1 MKILAID
8 LSRGDNRD
16 IYWDRSKKRRKE
28 WEALR
33 EDPENLHDP
42 LEFYRKHG
50 GKRPYGFELDVVGEP
65 STFEEALIARIYRN
79 GPNVPYEQACDHFPE
94 DLCEERC
101 GFDSM
106 KGYADEMR
114 WFISGLYDFIK

>member
-8 LSRGDNRD
+8 LSQGDNRN
-16 IYWDRSKKRRKE
+16 IYWNRSKRKNK
-28 WEALR
+28 WNALR
-33 EDPENLHDP
+33 SDPKNMHDP
-42 LEFYRKHG
+42 LEFYREHR
-50 GKRPYGFELDVVGEP
+50 GKKPVGFELDVVGEP

-79 GPNVPYEQACDHFPE
+79 GPDVPYERVCDRFPE

-106 KGYADEMR
+106 KNYADEMR
-114 WFISGLYDFIK
+114 WFISSLYDFIK

>member
-8 LSRGDNRD
+8 LSQGDNRD
-16 IYWDRSKKRRKE
+16 IYWGKSKKRKKE
-28 WEALR
+28 WNALR
-33 EDPENLHDP
+33 EDPKNLYDP
-42 LEFYRKHG
+42 LEFYRKHN
-50 GKRPYGFELDVVGEP
+50 GKRPSGFELDVVGEP

-79 GPNVPYEQACDHFPE
+79 GPDVPYERVCDHFPE

-106 KGYADEMR
+106 KNYADEMR

>member
-8 LSRGDNRD
+8 LSQGDNRD
-16 IYWDRSKKRRKE
+16 IYWDRSKKRKKE
-28 WEALR
+28 WNALR
-33 EDPENLHDP
+33 EDPGNLHDP

-50 GKRPYGFELDVVGEP
+50 GKRPSGFELDVVGEP

-79 GPNVPYEQACDHFPE
+79 GPSVPYEQACDHFPE
-94 DLCEERC
+94 DLIEERC

-106 KGYADEMR
+106 KNYADEMR